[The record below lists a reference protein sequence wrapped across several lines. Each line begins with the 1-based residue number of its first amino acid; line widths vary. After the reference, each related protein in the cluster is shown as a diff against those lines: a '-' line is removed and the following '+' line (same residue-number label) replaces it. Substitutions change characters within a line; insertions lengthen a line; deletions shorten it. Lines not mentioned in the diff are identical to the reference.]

1 MTLLRSSGLALK
13 QIIIRPWVHADASAV
28 LVIVLVV
35 TVAFGGLLTASD
47 GTVLGESTPFYGT
60 PILIAR
66 ESIVDYGTVPIWN
79 LRTGAGEPLLAN
91 PLATQFYP
99 LSLIA
104 MLSANPS
111 LHGIRLMTFAHL
123 LGGALAI
130 YGFARIIGARPLAAV
145 LAPLLF
151 VLNEQTGWRV
161 ENGFAGQIYAL
172 VWMPTAAACA
182 VLALR
187 RDSLLMAALS
197 GTALAM
203 MVLAGTVYDAYFAGI
218 AVAVVFIVWS
228 LRHINRQYWRATIA
242 KISRALVLAG
252 TALAALLG
260 IAAVKLIPVATFQ
273 PLSTRVGFSL
283 AEAEVGLDN
292 IPTYAGHLGVVAN
305 QIPTHAIPGVNI
317 LVVALAGLGMLYR
330 RFDVAPL
337 VTMAVIGLW
346 ASLGMRAPVDLYAF
360 FHGVLPGFAFNN
372 TTLRFMNLF
381 YFAFAALAPFGLVAV
396 MGQIRR
402 VWGGDQFMNLFYFAI
417 RAFTRLA
424 ALVPLGLVAL
434 IGQIRRVRGG
444 RWFMNLF
451 SFTIRTFTRLAAL
464 VLVGIIVLI
473 RQTLLFFLPDPKI
486 LPGWQEPNQA
496 LAPKQVTP
504 RRGEGRGEFTN
515 LFSFTIRTFTRLAV
529 LASLGLVVLRRQ
541 IRRVWGGEQYRLGA
555 VVGVVL
561 VTLTGVAAV
570 IPMRDR
576 VERAVTA
583 DRLALMPGTGSAHAI
598 LAEFQE
604 LEGEN
609 AFRTFSTH
617 VFARNSGRVT
627 PTSSAIYGVDTVNPI
642 NSHMVPT
649 YQLMTDF
656 SPDTDTARRQST
668 LASILNARYFVYDA
682 AYDLGAPSE
691 DIEPIPIAGGTIY
704 RNPAALDRA
713 QVIPTSVLIISQDHD
728 RDFNAAEAR
737 LLVFTPEFDPN
748 DTAILHGR
756 SAYVDDYGP
765 IELSAFDVVILADW
779 RAHNDQAATERLD
792 GYLSGG
798 GQLLVV
804 DQIFRPEPNPFVRSM
819 DLLRNVDP
827 PRRLAERSQKDV
839 SMMLRSLSDRARL
852 RQVPAVSIDSYTP
865 TEIRFRTGGNQH
877 PFPFLF
883 SQMYFPGWT
892 VELDGM
898 PTPIYMADSLINGV
912 MLPPGQAHTLKFTFA
927 PREFYVG
934 AAISLTAIVVLLAG
948 VTWTIRQDTATR
960 KT

>member
-1 MTLLRSSGLALK
+1 
-13 QIIIRPWVHADASAV
+13 
-28 LVIVLVV
+28 
-35 TVAFGGLLTASD
+35 
-47 GTVLGESTPFYGT
+47 
-60 PILIAR
+60 
-66 ESIVDYGTVPIWN
+66 
-79 LRTGAGEPLLAN
+79 
-91 PLATQFYP
+91 
-99 LSLIA
+99 
-104 MLSANPS
+104 
-111 LHGIRLMTFAHL
+111 
-123 LGGALAI
+123 
-130 YGFARIIGARPLAAV
+130 
-145 LAPLLF
+145 
-151 VLNEQTGWRV
+151 
-161 ENGFAGQIYAL
+161 
-172 VWMPTAAACA
+172 
-182 VLALR
+182 
-187 RDSLLMAALS
+187 
-197 GTALAM
+197 
-203 MVLAGTVYDAYFAGI
+203 
-218 AVAVVFIVWS
+218 
-228 LRHINRQYWRATIA
+228 
-242 KISRALVLAG
+242 
-252 TALAALLG
+252 
-260 IAAVKLIPVATFQ
+260 
-273 PLSTRVGFSL
+273 
-283 AEAEVGLDN
+283 
-292 IPTYAGHLGVVAN
+292 
-305 QIPTHAIPGVNI
+305 
-317 LVVALAGLGMLYR
+317 
-330 RFDVAPL
+330 
-337 VTMAVIGLW
+337 
-346 ASLGMRAPVDLYAF
+346 MRAPVDLYAF

-424 ALVPLGLVAL
+424 ALAPLGLVAL

-691 DIEPIPIAGGTIY
+691 DIEPIPISGGTIY